1 MPWNFP
7 YWQVLRFAVPAVTAG
22 NVVVLKHA
30 PNVPECGER
39 IAEAFREAGYPDSVL
54 QTIRVPDDRVADIIA
69 DDRIRGVTLTG
80 STAAGRA
87 VAAQSGK
94 QLKPTVLEL
103 GGSDPF
109 IVLEDAPVD
118 SVAAT
123 AVDARTQNSG
133 QSCIAAKR
141 FIVRE
146 EVADE
151 FVDRLVA
158 EMQSLTVGDPTDE
171 QTDVGP
177 MARQDLLT
185 ELHGQVTE
193 SADAGASVHL
203 GGEPVE
209 RPGYYYP
216 PTVLTDIPP
225 DAPAATEELFGP
237 VAAVFTV
244 ATDDEAVDRAN
255 ASPYG
260 LGGSVWTADTER
272 GERLAH
278 RLDTGVAFVNEI
290 VKSDPR
296 VPFGGTKASGYGS
309 ELGSHGIREFTT
321 PKTYWIETIP
331 NEETDRQ

>member
-1 MPWNFP
+1 VF
-7 YWQVLRFAVPAVTAG
+7 RFAVPAVTAG

-30 PNVPECGER
+30 PNVPACGEQ
-39 IAEAFREAGYPDSVL
+39 IEETFKSAGYPDGVFES
-54 QTIRVPDDRVADIIA
+54 IRVPDERVADIIA

-87 VAAQSGK
+87 VAAESGK

-109 IVLEDAPVD
+109 IILEDAPVKRV
-118 SVAAT
+118 VAS
-123 AVDARTQNSG
+123 AVSARTQNSG

-141 FIVRE
+141 FIVHE
-146 EVADE
+146 EIADQ
-151 FVDRLVA
+151 FIDRLVA

-171 QTDVGP
+171 KTDVGP

-193 SADAGASVHL
+193 SVNDGASLDL
-203 GGEPVE
+203 GGEPLD
-209 RPGYYYP
+209 RTGYYYP

-225 DAPAATEELFGP
+225 GAPAATEELFGP

-244 ATDDEAVDRAN
+244 ASDDEAVDLAN

-260 LGGSVWTADTER
+260 LGGSVWTTDTDR
-272 GERLAH
+272 GERVAY
-278 RLDTGVAFVNEI
+278 RLDIGVAFVNEI

-296 VPFGGTKASGYGS
+296 VPFGGAKASGYGS

-321 PKTYWIETIP
+321 SKTYWIEATP
-331 NEETDRQ
+331 DEEINRQ